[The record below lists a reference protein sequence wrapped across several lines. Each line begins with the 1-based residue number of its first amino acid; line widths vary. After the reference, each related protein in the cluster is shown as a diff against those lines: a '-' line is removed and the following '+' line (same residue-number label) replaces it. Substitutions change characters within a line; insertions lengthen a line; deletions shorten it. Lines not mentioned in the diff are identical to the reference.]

1 MSPPS
6 SNQQRFSLMKM
17 EKIFN
22 KATRT
27 LEYVKIMNSETET
40 VQVDSFK
47 KLFLSSRGHGSSFEV
62 PSNEPFIPNATEN

>member
-1 MSPPS
+1 
-6 SNQQRFSLMKM
+6 MKI

-40 VQVDSFK
+40 VHVDSFK

-62 PSNEPFIPNATEN
+62 HQISLSYRMLQKTKVHFT